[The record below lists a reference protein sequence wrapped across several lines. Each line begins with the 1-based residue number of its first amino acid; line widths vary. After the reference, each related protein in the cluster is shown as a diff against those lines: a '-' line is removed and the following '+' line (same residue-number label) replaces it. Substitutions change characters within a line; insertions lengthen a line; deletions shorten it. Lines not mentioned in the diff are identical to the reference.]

1 MVKLTDEQRAAL
13 QEHPEGVLC
22 QDDATSRVYC
32 LVDRELHEKAMR
44 ALKQQQDLDAIRR
57 GVADM
62 QSGNGTPLNEARE
75 ELAKELGFGNQ
86 S

>member
-1 MVKLTDEQRAAL
+1 MVKLTEEQRTAL
-13 QEHPEGVLC
+13 QENPEGVLC
-22 QDDATSRVYC
+22 QDDATNRVYC

-57 GVADM
+57 GVAEM
-62 QSGNGTPLNEARE
+62 QSSDGTPLNEARA
-75 ELAKELGFGNQ
+75 ELAKELGFENQ